1 MIATSS
7 LRDIDEQDQKEKF
20 FGQIAPRISD
30 EAEEYRGAKGVNG
43 RNFQ

>member
-7 LRDIDEQDQKEKF
+7 LRVIDEQDQQGKI

-30 EAEEYRGAKGVNG
+30 EAEEYCGAKPVNG
-43 RNFQ
+43 RNF